1 LKDEWDRALD
11 VKRTFTDIGFAR
23 SKLPLDLFGSMSA
36 YHYNNRDNMVPEEWN
51 DGGVI
56 VNWWEADVFMV
67 HIPFELK
74 VRNSCILNMYV
85 YMYICFSGSCR
96 DTGRLGCRSSWRR
109 GRG

>member
-1 LKDEWDRALD
+1 M
-11 VKRTFTDIGFAR
+11 KRTFTDIGFAR

-74 VRNSCILNMYV
+74 VRNSCILNMFV
-85 YMYICFSGSCR
+85 YMYIC
-96 DTGRLGCRSSWRR
+96 
-109 GRG
+109 

>member
-1 LKDEWDRALD
+1 
-11 VKRTFTDIGFAR
+11 
-23 SKLPLDLFGSMSA
+23 
-36 YHYNNRDNMVPEEWN
+36 MVPEEWN

-85 YMYICFSGSCR
+85 YMYICWSVFVFR
-96 DTGRLGCRSSWRR
+96 DLAEILADSAAGAR
-109 GRG
+109 GGVGGGDSAHSDP

>member
-85 YMYICFSGSCR
+85 YMYIC
-96 DTGRLGCRSSWRR
+96 
-109 GRG
+109 